1 MVCVFVGFPRD
12 VREML
17 EPGERVLWAG
27 KPARKPFVLKTL
39 PVVVLLLP
47 FLAAPLLIFAVAGD
61 AFFHPFVLLFFVF
74 WYGVLGVAA
83 LSPLYS
89 FLVWKNVFYVVTD
102 RRVIVRRG
110 LVGID
115 YDVLELVN
123 VQQVNVDVG
132 IWDKMC
138 GTGTITLQSVG
149 VSPLRLENVEEPR
162 RVQKIIMRAA
172 AALRESELKS

>member
-1 MVCVFVGFPRD
+1 MRVFPAMFGRCLSQESAFSGR
-12 VREML
+12 
-17 EPGERVLWAG
+17 G
-27 KPARKPFVLKTL
+27 KPVRKPYVLKTVPIIISL
-39 PVVVLLLP
+39 IP
-47 FLAAPLLIFAVAGD
+47 FLAAPLIVFMAVRNAVFD
-61 AFFHPFVLLFFVF
+61 PFVLLFFAF
-74 WYGVLGVAA
+74 CYGFLGLVALA
-83 LSPLYS
+83 PLYS
-89 FLVWKNVFYVVTD
+89 FLVWRNVFYVVTD

-132 IWDKMC
+132 LWDKMC

-172 AALRESELKS
+172 AALKESELKS